1 MILSIIWTLIHN
13 MDFYDDACRIC
24 QYPNRCTNLC
34 RTRSESTPIPKHPTR
49 TANIVKKNVPGT
61 QSFSRFMD
69 LLQHICDRASPPNLS
84 DLMGESDLT
93 RPTLYRSLAA
103 LEAEGLITQTGDKRY
118 HPGTRLVT
126 LARTALKDV
135 DIRSL
140 ARPELEHLRD
150 ATGETVHL
158 AIRNGEEL
166 VYIEKIESHA
176 MVRMAS
182 TIGTSVPFHSTSVGK
197 AFLSALS
204 PEESD
209 ALIAQL
215 PLSKIT
221 PHTTTNPVHLSRR
234 VADVRAA
241 GFVLD
246 DQENELGIV
255 CYGAAIR
262 DANGYPVASVS
273 VSVPLFRN
281 RDDPNFYSAPLKR
294 YVGEISRQLG
304 YSQDPEVHAAT
315 KE

>member
-1 MILSIIWTLIHN
+1 M
-13 MDFYDDACRIC
+13 
-24 QYPNRCTNLC
+24 
-34 RTRSESTPIPKHPTR
+34 
-49 TANIVKKNVPGT
+49 KKNVPGT

-69 LLQHICDRASPPNLS
+69 LLQHICDRTSPPNLS
-84 DLMGESDLT
+84 DLMQESDLT

-103 LEAEGLITQTGDKRY
+103 LEAEGLITQTSDKRY

-126 LARTALKDV
+126 LARSALKDM

-140 ARPELEHLRD
+140 ARPQLEHLRD

-158 AIRNGEEL
+158 AIRNGNEL

-204 PEESD
+204 PEEAD

-215 PLSKIT
+215 PLPKIT
-221 PHTTTNPVHLSRR
+221 SYTTTDPVRLSRR
-234 VADVRAA
+234 VADARTA

-246 DQENELGIV
+246 DQENEIGIV
-255 CYGAAIR
+255 CYGAPIR
-262 DANGYPVASVS
+262 DASGYPVASVS

-281 RDDPNFYSAPLKR
+281 RDNPDFYSMPLKR

-304 YSQDPEVHAAT
+304 YDKSSENYTAT